1 MGLQR
6 GRICG
11 WWREPQFAPTRRPIL
26 AIDSEVLAENAAQ
39 LRRLQSLA
47 DGLSDADLQR
57 DAGAGWTVAVA
68 FAHLAFWDR
77 LYLGVLSDWTSL
89 GTPQDDPTS
98 NDAVVNDALLGEW
111 LALPPRS
118 ATARAVAAA
127 QSVDAAVE
135 RLDDSAV
142 DAILSHGQEHLL
154 KRGRHRREHLD
165 QIQRALPGR
174 CATALWGGGCAGGGG

>member
-1 MGLQR
+1 MV
-6 GRICG
+6 
-11 WWREPQFAPTRRPIL
+11 
-26 AIDSEVLAENAAQ
+26 IDSEVLAENAAQ

-47 DGLSDADLQR
+47 DGLSDAELQG
-57 DAGAGWTVAVA
+57 DAGEGWTVAVA

-77 LYLGVLSDWTSL
+77 LYLGVLSDWTRL

-118 ATARAVAAA
+118 ATALAVTAA

-135 RLDDSAV
+135 RLDDFV
-142 DAILSHGQEHLL
+142 VEAILTHGQEHLL

>member
-1 MGLQR
+1 MS
-6 GRICG
+6 
-11 WWREPQFAPTRRPIL
+11 
-26 AIDSEVLAENAAQ
+26 IDNEVLAENAAQ

-57 DAGAGWTVAVA
+57 DAGEGWTVAVA

-98 NDAVVNDALLGEW
+98 NDAVLNDALLGEW

-118 ATARAVAAA
+118 ATALAVTAA

-135 RLDDSAV
+135 RLDDSVV

-165 QIQRALPGR
+165 QIQQ
-174 CATALWGGGCAGGGG
+174 CAAGSLRDGFVGGEGEGGGDG

>member
-1 MGLQR
+1 M
-6 GRICG
+6 
-11 WWREPQFAPTRRPIL
+11 

-39 LRRLQSLA
+39 LRQLQSLA

-57 DAGAGWTVAVA
+57 DAGEGWTVAVA

-77 LYLGVLSDWTSL
+77 LYLGVLSDWTTL

-111 LALPPRS
+111 LALPPRN
-118 ATARAVAAA
+118 AMALAVTAA

-135 RLDDSAV
+135 GLDDSVV